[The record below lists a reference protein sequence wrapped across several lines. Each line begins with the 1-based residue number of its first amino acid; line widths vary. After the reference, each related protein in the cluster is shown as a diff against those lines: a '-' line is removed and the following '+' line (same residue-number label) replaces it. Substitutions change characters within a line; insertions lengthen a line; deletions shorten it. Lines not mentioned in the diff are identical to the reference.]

1 MSEKSSKIV
10 KNSHFSIYYLVP
22 IIALIISAILI
33 WSNTISRGKT
43 ISLIM
48 NDASGIEVGKTLV
61 KYRSVNVG
69 TVKSVNLTEDFSRA
83 IAKIEMYPDTD
94 SLLNEDSVFWI
105 EKPRI
110 QTNSITGLDTLI
122 SGSYIR
128 VSKGKSP
135 IMSDIFTVVDNVP
148 VGVDENG
155 VVLKLDS
162 MLSTNIPS
170 GTNINYHGFS
180 IGVVIDSK
188 YDLNE
193 QKTIYNIIIKKPY
206 DRLIDTNSV
215 FWLDSGFAFE
225 FGPKGIG
232 FSVPSLDNLING
244 SINVDRF
251 AYNKGNS
258 IQDNDKFILYSSN
271 SDAKYASMD
280 ANPKYVV
287 MLSDDTMGLNEGT
300 KVYYRGIE
308 IGQVIKI
315 PWFKDNSEIYDV
327 KSRIPALIVLN
338 SNKEDADKAKETFD
352 SLLKQKKLCAV
363 IGSDNFISY
372 GKKLNFVINN
382 KSCKD
387 SLLSY
392 RDQKVVPFRADKGVM
407 DEINEF
413 AKKLNAV
420 DVDNIADNLTTSLS
434 SLNKTL
440 VSINRIT
447 NTLEKEQTV
456 SKFTNTIEGYNKQGE
471 LYQSLLN
478 TLNSID
484 NSVKDIRPTLIKLG
498 QKSNSLVFDKQQND
512 PEPKVK

>member
-1 MSEKSSKIV
+1 
-10 KNSHFSIYYLVP
+10 
-22 IIALIISAILI
+22 
-33 WSNTISRGKT
+33 
-43 ISLIM
+43 M

-128 VSKGKSP
+128 ISKGKSS
-135 IMSDIFTVVDNVP
+135 IMSDSFTVVDNVP

-155 VVLKLDS
+155 VALKLDS
-162 MLSTNIPS
+162 MLSTNIPA

-188 YDLNE
+188 YDLDE
-193 QKTIYNIIIKKPY
+193 HKTIYNIIIKKPY

-215 FWLDSGFAFE
+215 FWLDPGFAFE
-225 FGPKGIG
+225 LGPKGIG

-287 MLSDDTMGLNEGT
+287 MLTDDTMGLNEGT

-308 IGQVIKI
+308 IGQIVKI
-315 PWFKDNSEIYDV
+315 PWFKETSEIYDA

-338 SNKEDADKAKETFD
+338 SNKEDTDKAQKTFD
-352 SLLKQKKLCAV
+352 ALLKQKKLCAV
-363 IGSDNFISY
+363 IGSDNLISY
-372 GKKLNFVINN
+372 GKKLNFVII
-382 KSCKD
+382 
-387 SLLSY
+387 
-392 RDQKVVPFRADKGVM
+392 P
-407 DEINEF
+407 
-413 AKKLNAV
+413 
-420 DVDNIADNLTTSLS
+420 
-434 SLNKTL
+434 KTL
-440 VSINRIT
+440 SNFSRRIW
-447 NTLEKEQTV
+447 
-456 SKFTNTIEGYNKQGE
+456 
-471 LYQSLLN
+471 
-478 TLNSID
+478 
-484 NSVKDIRPTLIKLG
+484 
-498 QKSNSLVFDKQQND
+498 LVN
-512 PEPKVK
+512 